1 MGEFGAVSVVA
12 GHLDEN
18 NTIPL
23 RVEQLW
29 LEPGN
34 VSSAFALASVLTLLA
49 VITLI
54 LKALLE
60 RKTHVTAAGA

>member
-1 MGEFGAVSVVA
+1 LTPLSVVA
-12 GHLDEN
+12 GHLHEN

-34 VSSAFALASVLTLLA
+34 MSSAFALASVLTMLA
-49 VITLI
+49 VITLV

-60 RKTHVTAAGA
+60 RMTARSNAAS